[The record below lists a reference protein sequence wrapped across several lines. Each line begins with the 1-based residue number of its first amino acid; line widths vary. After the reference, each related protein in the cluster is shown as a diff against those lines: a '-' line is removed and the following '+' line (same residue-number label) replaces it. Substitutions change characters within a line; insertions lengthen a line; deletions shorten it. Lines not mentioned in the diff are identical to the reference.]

1 MNTATHVSRRGETRT
16 SLDGVKCTPG
26 GLSGQSQTVTAAQLL
41 AVATAW
47 EQCADEARDDAARLG
62 MSPDSAMMAIYAA
75 EERMLRR
82 HAAALRSLLSP
93 ASGTVAS

>member
-1 MNTATHVSRRGETRT
+1 MNKKA
-16 SLDGVKCTPG
+16 
-26 GLSGQSQTVTAAQLL
+26 QTVTAAQLL

-82 HAAALRSLLSP
+82 HAAALRGLLSP

>member
-1 MNTATHVSRRGETRT
+1 MNTQNRVDFRGKTQV
-16 SLDGVKCTPG
+16 SLDGVKCTPEHHERPRT
-26 GLSGQSQTVTAAQLL
+26 TVTAAQVL

-62 MSPDSAMMAIYAA
+62 MDPDSAMMAIYAA
-75 EERMLRR
+75 EERMLRS

>member
-1 MNTATHVSRRGETRT
+1 MDASTYTQRPGETRLA
-16 SLDGVKCTPG
+16 LDGVKCTPG
-26 GLSGQSQTVTAAQLL
+26 GLSGQSQSVTAGQVL

-47 EQCADEARDDAARLG
+47 EQCADEAREDAARLG

-75 EERMLRR
+75 EERMLRS

>member
-1 MNTATHVSRRGETRT
+1 MNATTDR
-16 SLDGVKCTPG
+16 
-26 GLSGQSQTVTAAQLL
+26 TVTAGQIL

-47 EQCADEARDDAARLG
+47 EQCADEACDDAARLG
-62 MSPDSAMMAIYAA
+62 MCPDSAMMAIYSA
-75 EERMLRR
+75 EERMLRS